1 MSLIF
6 ICFLLKVLFPLNVE
20 LKLNFSIFLLEVN
33 MYNIILED
41 GGYGSNLQNN
51 KYVKMSDYIIGIPRT
66 SAIIS

>member
-41 GGYGSNLQNN
+41 GDMEVIF
-51 KYVKMSDYIIGIPRT
+51 KIINM
-66 SAIIS
+66 

>member
-1 MSLIF
+1 
-6 ICFLLKVLFPLNVE
+6 
-20 LKLNFSIFLLEVN
+20 

>member
-1 MSLIF
+1 
-6 ICFLLKVLFPLNVE
+6 
-20 LKLNFSIFLLEVN
+20 

-51 KYVKMSDYIIGIPRT
+51 KYVKMSDYIIGIPHT